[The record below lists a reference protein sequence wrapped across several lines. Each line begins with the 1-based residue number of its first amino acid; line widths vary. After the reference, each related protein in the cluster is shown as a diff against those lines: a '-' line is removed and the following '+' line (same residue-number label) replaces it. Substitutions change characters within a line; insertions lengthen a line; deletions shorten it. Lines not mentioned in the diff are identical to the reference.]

1 MGLPFLLTAG
11 PELHSLTLAYSLK
24 QVLSELSLCEEPFG
38 VTLARGPDV
47 SLEMTITWGS
57 WGSGLGMPQGTPH
70 TVLCP

>member
-1 MGLPFLLTAG
+1 MSGCMGLPFLLTAG

-47 SLEMTITWGS
+47 S
-57 WGSGLGMPQGTPH
+57 
-70 TVLCP
+70 